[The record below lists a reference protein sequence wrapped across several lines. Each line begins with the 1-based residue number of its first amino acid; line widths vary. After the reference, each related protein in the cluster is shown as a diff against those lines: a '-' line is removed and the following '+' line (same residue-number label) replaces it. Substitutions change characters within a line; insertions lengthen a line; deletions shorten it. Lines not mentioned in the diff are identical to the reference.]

1 MVIVTALGTALGIA
15 ARPGG
20 DVYGVDCR
28 ALLRKAIVEG
38 LFGQQVAH
46 RLRINVSL
54 TEGCIEA
61 ASTAPVDGSEAQLG
75 R

>member
-20 DVYGVDCR
+20 DVYGVVR
-28 ALLRKAIVEG
+28 GALLREAIVEG

-46 RLRINVSL
+46 RLRIDVSL
-54 TEGCIEA
+54 AEGSKEA
-61 ASTAPVDGSEAQLG
+61 APTPPTYGGEA
-75 R
+75 